1 MSDVANGSLWLSLV
15 ISLYAVVALALAV
28 RTGRSAWRDSGRNA
42 ALAAMALVSLAAV
55 ILFYLLISKD
65 LHVRYVYQHV
75 TTYQPLL
82 YTIAAFW
89 AGQEG
94 SLLLWLW
101 LVSLLTGLIAWQRQR
116 WDRVVWPHLTAVLAS
131 FQAFLLFVLLTQSNP
146 FATFAYRPAE
156 GLGLNPLLE
165 NFWMVIHPP
174 VVFAGYALYSVPF
187 ALVVGGLLAGKLQS
201 PQWEQLR
208 RWNLYG
214 WLFLSAGILLGA
226 LWAYLELGWGGY
238 WGWDP
243 VENSSLVPWLTGTAA
258 LHAAI
263 AQRRRGMFQ
272 LSMLLLT
279 VATFLLCLFATF
291 VTRSGLIQS
300 VHAFA
305 RSSIGYIFLAFL
317 AAAILLVALL
327 LYRRRSLYAGKY
339 EITSLVSRE
348 AAFLLVNLLLVGTA
362 LVVLLGTL
370 FPTLSEVWRGV
381 SVALNASFY
390 VRVTAPLFVA
400 LLALLGVCPLIGWG
414 QASLGRVGRQLLI
427 PGIIVAA
434 VVALLLTFGVRQPA
448 PLLSAALSTLIAS
461 VLVGQFLRDAR
472 ARRARHGT
480 TWPASL
486 AAAFRAN
493 QRRYGAHL
501 VHLALVLIVIGVTG
515 SSVYKYEQ
523 LVTLR
528 EGETATVQG
537 YDITYLRPLWTESP
551 HKVRSAALVELSRG
565 GRHIAYLTPERN
577 WHANVN
583 QWVTEVAIRT
593 SLAAD
598 VYLVLGD
605 IAESG
610 QASLQ
615 VLINPL
621 LVWIWV
627 GGFLLLLGTA
637 IVLLTPSRATHEAE
651 QVVSGAQ
658 DT

>member
-15 ISLYAVVALALAV
+15 VSLYAVAALTLAV
-28 RTGRSAWRDSGRNA
+28 RRGRTAWRDSARRA
-42 ALAAMALVSLAAV
+42 ALAAMALVSLAAI

-101 LVSLLTGLIAWQRQR
+101 LVSLLTGLVAWQRQR
-116 WDRVVWPHLTAVLAS
+116 WDRVVWPHLTAVLVS

-174 VVFAGYALYSVPF
+174 VVFAGYAFYSVPF
-187 ALVVGGLLAGKLQS
+187 ALVVGGLLAGKLES
-201 PQWEQLR
+201 PQWEQLQ
-208 RWNLYG
+208 RWSLYG

-226 LWAYLELGWGGY
+226 WWAYLELGWGGY

-243 VENSSLVPWLTGTAA
+243 VENSSLVPWLTGTAV
-258 LHAAI
+258 LHTAI
-263 AQRRRGMFQ
+263 AQRRRGMFR

-300 VHAFA
+300 VHAFG
-305 RSSIGYIFLAFL
+305 RSSIGYIFLVFM
-317 AAAILLVALL
+317 AAVILLVGKLL
-327 LYRRRSLYAGKY
+327 HRRRALYTGEY

-362 LVVLLGTL
+362 LVISLGTL
-370 FPTLSEVWRGV
+370 FPTFSELWRGV
-381 SVALNASFY
+381 SVTLNASFY

-400 LLALLGVCPLIGWG
+400 LLALLGVCPLLGWG
-414 QASLGRVGRQLLI
+414 RASLARLGWQLLI
-427 PGIIVAA
+427 PGVVVVAMA
-434 VVALLLTFGVRQPA
+434 ALLLAWGVRQPA
-448 PLLSAALSTLIAS
+448 PLLVAALSALIAS
-461 VLVGQFLRDAR
+461 VLIGQFLRDAR

-480 TWPASL
+480 AWPASL
-486 AAAFRAN
+486 AAAFQAN
-493 QRRYGAHL
+493 RRRYGAHL
-501 VHLALVLIVIGVTG
+501 VHLALVLVLIGVTG
-515 SSVYKYEQ
+515 SSVYKHEQ

-537 YDITYLRPLWTESP
+537 YDITYLRPLWTEAP
-551 HKVRSAALVELSRG
+551 YKVRSAALVELSRR

-583 QWVTEVAIRT
+583 QWVTEVAIHT
-593 SLAAD
+593 SLADD
-598 VYLVLGD
+598 VYLILGD

-621 LVWIWV
+621 VVWIWI

-637 IVLLTPSRATHEAE
+637 IVILTPSRVAHEAE
-651 QVVSGAQ
+651 PALAGTESA
-658 DT
+658 